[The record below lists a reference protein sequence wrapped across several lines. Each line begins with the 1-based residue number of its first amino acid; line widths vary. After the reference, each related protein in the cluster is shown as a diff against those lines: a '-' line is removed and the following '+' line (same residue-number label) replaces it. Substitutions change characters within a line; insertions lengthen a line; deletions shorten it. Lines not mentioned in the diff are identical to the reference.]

1 MKRAIA
7 KKKMVHLESNVKRFF
22 RPIVLIGFWALT
34 ALILFLPFTDFLFSV
49 KEVVRMGILALPF
62 WIVLAFLGC
71 CFKLRKCIVFFV
83 GLCIF
88 LNWFTLFYRS
98 YQVYLRSMGDCTVT
112 VDCIQGYEYE
122 CWEAE
127 KHEREECLKKQ
138 EQERTVKYFLLS
150 FFKNHKD
157 S

>member
-7 KKKMVHLESNVKRFF
+7 KKKMVHSESKVKRFF

-34 ALILFLPFTDFLFSV
+34 ALMLFLPFTDFLFSV
-49 KEVVRMGILALPF
+49 KEFVRMGILALPF

-88 LNWFTLFYRS
+88 FNWFTLFFFRS
-98 YQVYLRSMGDCTVT
+98 YQVYLGSMGDCTVF
-112 VDCIQGYEYE
+112 VDCIQGYEHECREYE
-122 CWEAE
+122 IRR
-127 KHEREECLKKQ
+127 REECLKRQ
-138 EQERTVKYFLLS
+138 EQKRTVKYFLLS
-150 FFKNHKD
+150 FF
-157 S
+157 

>member
-7 KKKMVHLESNVKRFF
+7 TKKMLHSKSNVQRFF
-22 RPIVLIGFWALT
+22 RPIVLIGFWSLT

-49 KEVVRMGILALPF
+49 KEFVRMGILALPF

-71 CFKLRKCIVFFV
+71 CFKLRKCIIFFA

-98 YQVYLRSMGDCTVT
+98 YQVYLRSMGDCTVYI
-112 VDCIQGYEYE
+112 DCVLGYEQE
-122 CWEAE
+122 CWEDE
-127 KHEREECLKKQ
+127 IREREECLKKQ
-138 EQERTVKYFLLS
+138 EKSVKYFLLS
-150 FFKNHKD
+150 FF
-157 S
+157 